1 MTRLVEKRSRNR
13 CLKIRVFRSHTKC
26 STKCLLGIGPSCPS
40 NVAEQHWSR
49 PTCHRATRIPD
60 PKTRNPTRNPTQNP
74 EIYNLTPGLSKMTIS
89 TPETIFLTS
98 LVPKYLQNDPSSFEN
113 DTLVPEVS
121 KMTVSTPKTIF
132 LTI

>member
-1 MTRLVEKRSRNR
+1 
-13 CLKIRVFRSHTKC
+13 
-26 STKCLLGIGPSCPS
+26 
-40 NVAEQHWSR
+40 
-49 PTCHRATRIPD
+49 
-60 PKTRNPTRNPTQNP
+60 
-74 EIYNLTPGLSKMTIS
+74 MTIS
-89 TPETIFLTS
+89 TPETIFLTF